1 MCSRKGDLYVQVHR
15 QIPGKIKKTNNKRGK
30 KMKKSRG
37 FTLIE
42 LLVNIA

>member
-1 MCSRKGDLYVQVHR
+1 MCSG
-15 QIPGKIKKTNNKRGK
+15 KTNETLKRKRGK

>member
-1 MCSRKGDLYVQVHR
+1 MCS
-15 QIPGKIKKTNNKRGK
+15 GKNKTLKKKKRK